1 MSADKITRTIRL
13 TPEINQRLIDLC
25 EHIGTNP
32 NAYLI
37 AEIGK
42 AISRDEVAFNAQKN
56 NTSMYQDMLKP
67 FLANVENAVN
77 SAVKDQPDMF
87 KDDEA

>member
-1 MSADKITRTIRL
+1 MERDKITRTVRL
-13 TPEINQRLIDLC
+13 TPDINQRLIELC

-37 AEIGK
+37 SEIGK
-42 AISRDEVAFNAQKN
+42 AISRDEVAFRSQKN
-56 NTSMYQDMLKP
+56 SADLYSLMIPLMKEAQDNFRK
-67 FLANVENAVN
+67 ATEEQA
-77 SAVKDQPDMF
+77 DMF